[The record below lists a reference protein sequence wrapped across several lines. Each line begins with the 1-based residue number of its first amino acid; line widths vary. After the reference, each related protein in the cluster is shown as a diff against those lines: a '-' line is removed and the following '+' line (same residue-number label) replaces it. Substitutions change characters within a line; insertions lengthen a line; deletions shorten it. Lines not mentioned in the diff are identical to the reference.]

1 MNIVAFRPGLRTCPA
16 PSPPIGKKVIMPII
30 MLSQSVFT
38 YFFSFFQ
45 SQWDVFPARR
55 RGSFSSGKVVDF
67 SQPSGLLYWLAYR
80 SFPRW
85 RKKKLHKNIYS
96 LHSSAIN
103 PLSRWS
109 PWIMRLSEFWQ
120 VRRAKGLAAG
130 KQFSRGEGSERSY
143 CNLRPTDNGEGW
155 ESNKDKRPG
164 SVAGEVQIAF
174 PSCFD
179 LFQ

>member
-16 PSPPIGKKVIMPII
+16 SSPPIGKKVIMPII

-38 YFFSFFQ
+38 YFFFLFSKPVRCFSRSKEGFFLFREGC
-45 SQWDVFPARR
+45 WFFPAQWPFVLI
-55 RGSFSSGKVVDF
+55 SLQEFSSMEEEKITQKYLF
-67 SQPSGLLYWLAYR
+67 APFIRNQ
-80 SFPRW
+80 
-85 RKKKLHKNIYS
+85 
-96 LHSSAIN
+96 SA
-103 PLSRWS
+103 SRWS
-109 PWIMRLSEFWQ
+109 LWIMRLSEFWQ
-120 VRRAKGLAAG
+120 VLRAKGLAAG
-130 KQFSRGEGSERSY
+130 NQFSRGEGSERSY
-143 CNLRPTDNGEGW
+143 CNLRPTDNCEGW